1 MKKKY
6 RIAGL
11 VASMESFGRTQRQA
25 VPYLCDSEQIADII
39 VKSNREAV
47 KDRYP
52 DVSDDIA
59 EYLSTG
65 SSFYRQLLTYDGFML
80 HSSAVVVDG
89 KAYLFSANSGTG
101 KSTHTKLWLQYLG
114 DRAYI
119 LNDDKPAL
127 RMIDGK
133 WYAFGTPW
141 SGKDDISVNAGVEL
155 AGIAVLERAESN
167 EIVPHKGRQAVFDIF
182 SQTNRP
188 KAYELRDKLLMLI
201 DKLIADIPI
210 WKLKCNMELEAAEVA
225 YAAMHAEN
233 KNQENN

>member
-11 VASMESFGRTQRQA
+11 VVSMESFGRTQRQA

-182 SQTNRP
+182 RQTNRP

>member
-11 VASMESFGRTQRQA
+11 AVSMETFGRTQKQA
-25 VPYLCDSEQIADII
+25 VPYLCDSEQAADII
-39 VKSNREAV
+39 VESNREAV
-47 KDRYP
+47 KNRFP

-101 KSTHTKLWLQYLG
+101 KSTHTKLWLRYFG
-114 DRAYI
+114 DHAYI

-133 WYAFGTPW
+133 WYAYGTPW
-141 SGKDDISVNAGVEL
+141 SGKDDISVNAGVEI

-167 EIVPHKGRQAVFDIF
+167 EIEPHRGKEAIFDIF

-188 KAYELRDKLLMLI
+188 KAYELREKLLMLI

-210 WKLKCNMELEAAEVA
+210 WKLKCNIELEAAEVA
-225 YAAMHAEN
+225 YSAMCIGKQNREN
-233 KNQENN
+233 D